1 MIQEPRTLLPMEKKT
16 GRLLWR
22 ADLVRL
28 LGWAVEQVERGKS
41 MVMPL

>member
-1 MIQEPRTLLPMEKKT
+1 MIQEPIALLPIEKKT

-28 LGWAVEQVERGKS
+28 LGWAVEQVEREKL
-41 MVMPL
+41 MMRL